1 MSTDTNTTRFPFTKI
16 ELSAIFTIAFVL
28 ANTFIFILQYGY
40 LSYYGIAYDYINVS
54 LTSLIISFIISVFTI
69 TICKI
74 VMDTYTD
81 IYTNMHAKNEK
92 YYFQLKAEKILAKD
106 IKKRRRRFFVVL
118 IVSLLIYSVP
128 IIVYIFCNLV
138 FNSNPMNID
147 ILDFILV
154 FVGFPF
160 LLAAFTFVL
169 IRVNIYT
176 IKLRQTLKDR
186 CVYHFYPNKIRGF
199 HKAANK
205 TIIGKYTDEDFRKK
219 LVTIYSVIA
228 VVFLTVLMFFL
239 FFSGGFIANH
249 KTQYGTLCDTE
260 EKKNYLVITAYSEYR
275 IVMEYTYNKEDN
287 SATIVYGKYQIVPLT
302 EMNETIHKFDNVNF
316 ADDYIFE

>member
-1 MSTDTNTTRFPFTKI
+1 MSTDTSTTRFPFTKI

-54 LTSLIISFIISVFTI
+54 LTSLIIAFIISVFTI
-69 TICKI
+69 TVCKL

-81 IYTNMHAKNEK
+81 IYTNIHTKNEK
-92 YYFQLKAEKILAKD
+92 YFFQLKAEIILVKD

-160 LLAAFTFVL
+160 LLAVFTFIL
-169 IRVNIYT
+169 IRINIYT
-176 IKLRQTLKDR
+176 IKLRQTLKTR
-186 CVYHFYPNKIRGF
+186 SYHFYPNKIRGF
-199 HKAANK
+199 HKATNQVL
-205 TIIGKYTDEDFRKK
+205 IGKYTDEDLRKK

-228 VVFLTVLMFFL
+228 VSFLTVLMFFL
-239 FFSGGFIANH
+239 FFSGGFIASH
-249 KTQYGTLCDTE
+249 KTQYGTLYDTK

-275 IVMEYTYNKEDN
+275 IIMEYTYNKEDN
-287 SATIVYGKYQIVPLT
+287 TATIVHGKYQIVPLT
-302 EMNETIHKFDNVNF
+302 EVNETIHKFDNVNF